1 MELANIIATLLRI
14 SVYIIIRYF
23 RSLYSLLKVIVGLF
37 FSKAV
42 KRISKASN
50 II

>member
-1 MELANIIATLLRI
+1 MELASIIVTLVRI
-14 SVYIIIRYF
+14 SMYIIIRSF

-37 FSKAV
+37 FSKV
-42 KRISKASN
+42 VRRISKASR